1 MEILA
6 GILITNDVSNVP
18 LFEIITFHS
27 GISQCLGLS
36 GFNIAVFEGIILIS
50 YYISISDTSSEVSNS
65 SWLSLKDD
73 YF

>member
-1 MEILA
+1 MAILV
-6 GILITNDVSNVP
+6 GILVTNDVSNVQ

-27 GISQCLGLS
+27 EISQCLGLS
-36 GFNIAVFEGIILIS
+36 GYNIAVFEDIIWVS
-50 YYISISDTSSEVSNS
+50 YYISISGMYSEVSNY